1 MKTVEDLNRLIRDE
15 ITAIEALRSEDE
27 KIWSV
32 RGGVTEANA
41 KRSKK
46 IRRMIGDHNNE
57 IAHLRRLI
65 RFVEATPEEGIRMML
80 DQLRGQ
86 VDRITAS
93 ADRYKLKEQKKE
105 YLTRAGA
112 QLKHTQIAELEFLGY
127 CRPICER
134 CANGGGRT
142 YVRSGEKIGRN
153 EPCPCGSGLKYKKYC
168 GK

>member
-15 ITAIEALRSEDE
+15 IAAIEALRSEDE

-32 RGGVTEANA
+32 RGGVTEADA

-80 DQLRGQ
+80 DHLRTMRQ
-86 VDRITAS
+86 RRWQDIRS
-93 ADRYKLKEQKKE
+93 KRREDWPQ
-105 YLTRAGA
+105 
-112 QLKHTQIAELEFLGY
+112 
-127 CRPICER
+127 
-134 CANGGGRT
+134 RT
-142 YVRSGEKIGRN
+142 MPMR
-153 EPCPCGSGLKYKKYC
+153 
-168 GK
+168 

>member
-1 MKTVEDLNRLIRDE
+1 MKTAEDLNRLIRDE
-15 ITAIEALRSEDE
+15 IATIEALRSEDE

-32 RGGVTEANA
+32 RGGVTEADA

-46 IRRMIGDHNNE
+46 IRRMIGD
-57 IAHLRRLI
+57 RRLI
-65 RFVEATPEEGIRMML
+65 RFVEATPEEGVRMML

-112 QLKHTQIAELEFLGY
+112 QFKHTQIAELEFL
-127 CRPICER
+127 
-134 CANGGGRT
+134 
-142 YVRSGEKIGRN
+142 
-153 EPCPCGSGLKYKKYC
+153 LQ
-168 GK
+168 

>member
-1 MKTVEDLNRLIRDE
+1 MKTAEDLNRLIRDE
-15 ITAIEALRSEDE
+15 IATIEALRSEDE

-32 RGGVTEANA
+32 RGVTEADA

-65 RFVEATPEEGIRMML
+65 RFVEATPEEGVRMML

-112 QLKHTQIAELEFLGY
+112 QFTH
-127 CRPICER
+127 
-134 CANGGGRT
+134 ANRRT
-142 YVRSGEKIGRN
+142 
-153 EPCPCGSGLKYKKYC
+153 
-168 GK
+168 

>member
-15 ITAIEALRSEDE
+15 IAAIETLRSEDE

-32 RGGVTEANA
+32 REGVTEADA

-46 IRRMIGDHNNE
+46 IHCMIGDRNDK

-65 RFVEATPEEGIRMML
+65 YFVEATPEEGVRMML

-86 VDRITAS
+86 VARITAS

-105 YLTRAGA
+105 YMNRAGVPF
-112 QLKHTQIAELEFLGY
+112 KRTQIAELEFL
-127 CRPICER
+127 
-134 CANGGGRT
+134 
-142 YVRSGEKIGRN
+142 
-153 EPCPCGSGLKYKKYC
+153 LK
-168 GK
+168 

>member
-1 MKTVEDLNRLIRDE
+1 MKTAEDLNRLIRDE
-15 ITAIEALRSEDE
+15 IATIEALRSEDE
-27 KIWSV
+27 KYG
-32 RGGVTEANA
+32 RFGGVTEADA

-65 RFVEATPEEGIRMML
+65 RFVEATPEEGVRMML

-93 ADRYKLKEQKKE
+93 ANRYKLKEQKKE

-112 QLKHTQIAELEFLGY
+112 QLKHTQIAELEFL
-127 CRPICER
+127 
-134 CANGGGRT
+134 
-142 YVRSGEKIGRN
+142 
-153 EPCPCGSGLKYKKYC
+153 LQ
-168 GK
+168 